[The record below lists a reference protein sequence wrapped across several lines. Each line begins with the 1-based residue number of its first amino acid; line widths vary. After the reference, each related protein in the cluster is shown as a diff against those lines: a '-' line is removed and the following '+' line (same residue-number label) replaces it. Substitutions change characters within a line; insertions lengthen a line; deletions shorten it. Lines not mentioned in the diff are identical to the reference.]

1 MLVKG
6 KWYEYCYISFRFH
19 FFKTRATQ
27 TIFLSILLFFLA
39 TLFDSTFIV
48 MMTGVLKNE
57 HCVNL
62 KPLTCI
68 LTFQPKYLFIRFFNR
83 TIYNIKLIKINSTG
97 RNLIWKTSFKTKIRV
112 CLVFNKAHNILL
124 IGQLLPTIYQF
135 KIWKKIAIIFPLKSF
150 QFITF
155 EKFTFLNCL
164 RWIRCWF
171 LCIMYLICSRR

>member
-1 MLVKG
+1 MVWILL
-6 KWYEYCYISFRFH
+6 H
-19 FFKTRATQ
+19 FFSLSFLRDTSHTNNFSFYFIFFWLRFSTQ
-27 TIFLSILLFFLA
+27 HSLLWWPEYWKMNIVLTLS
-39 TLFDSTFIV
+39 
-48 MMTGVLKNE
+48 
-57 HCVNL
+57 
-62 KPLTCI
+62 PLTCI

-155 EKFTFLNCL
+155 EKFTFINCL